1 MFKKILK
8 WLGARLKERSTYADV
23 ATIAAVAGAPALGV
37 QIDQVGQA
45 VALIV
50 GSGLVAATTRPSA
63 EDAIRAIIDH

>member
-1 MFKKILK
+1 MLKKILK
-8 WLGARLKERSTYADV
+8 WLGARLKERSTYAGV

-50 GSGLVAATTRPSA
+50 GSGLAAATTHA
-63 EDAIRAIIDH
+63 GD

>member
-8 WLGARLKERSTYADV
+8 WLGARLKERSTYAGV

-50 GSGLVAATTRPSA
+50 GSGLAAATTRPSA
-63 EDAIRAIIDH
+63 EDVIRNIIDH